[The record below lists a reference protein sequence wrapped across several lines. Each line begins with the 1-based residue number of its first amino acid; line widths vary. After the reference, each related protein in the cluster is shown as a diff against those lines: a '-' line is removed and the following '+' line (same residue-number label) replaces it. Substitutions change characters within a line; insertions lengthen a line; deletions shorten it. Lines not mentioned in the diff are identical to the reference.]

1 MALTDDIYKKMIPV
15 ATSKVVGPVVNG
27 QRAHSLQ
34 KRAGQG
40 REEKGKN
47 EQSMGSAC
55 EPHEGGESQ
64 RGTPPRAL
72 IPPLHALIFKAT
84 GHVKVPFPQALFTYH
99 NPLIQIIIIFF
110 IPSRQIIQTKF
121 I

>member
-1 MALTDDIYKKMIPV
+1 MALTDDIYKKFIPV

-40 REEKGKN
+40 RAGKGKN
-47 EQSMGSAC
+47 KQRMGSMGSAC

-64 RGTPPRAL
+64 RGTPHVPSSLPCMPLFLRPRV
-72 IPPLHALIFKAT
+72 T
-84 GHVKVPFPQALFTYH
+84 
-99 NPLIQIIIIFF
+99 
-110 IPSRQIIQTKF
+110 
-121 I
+121 